1 MRPVYPDLACQAGN
15 PVSLPEVPTITTG
28 RPGGILAGMAP
39 GSDAMPGDGPPPG
52 ALPDAPPAESL
63 GVAEVVM
70 TILEA
75 RKTMPRATAASVSRE
90 QRRDLLHVRVTL
102 LESPP
107 VSPAGQPGAGE
118 VVAEFT
124 VRRLDD
130 DLAAAFG
137 QKDVIILK

>member
-1 MRPVYPDLACQAGN
+1 MV
-15 PVSLPEVPTITTG
+15 
-28 RPGGILAGMAP
+28 P
-39 GSDAMPGDGPPPG
+39 GSDAMPGDGG
-52 ALPDAPPAESL
+52 SAGLPPAESL

-90 QRRDLLHVRVTL
+90 QRHDLLHVRVTL

-107 VSPAGQPGAGE
+107 VSSAGQPGMSE

-124 VRRLDD
+124 VRRLDE

-137 QKDVIILK
+137 HKDVIILK

>member
-1 MRPVYPDLACQAGN
+1 
-15 PVSLPEVPTITTG
+15 
-28 RPGGILAGMAP
+28 MAP
-39 GSDAMPGDGPPPG
+39 GSDVVPGDRPSPG
-52 ALPDAPPAESL
+52 TEPDLPLDSPAESL

-75 RKTMPRATAASVSRE
+75 RKIMPRATAASVSRQ
-90 QRRDLLHVRVTL
+90 QRHDLLYVRVTL

-107 VSPAGQPGAGE
+107 ASPAGQPGIGE

-124 VRRLDD
+124 VRRLDE

>member
-1 MRPVYPDLACQAGN
+1 
-15 PVSLPEVPTITTG
+15 
-28 RPGGILAGMAP
+28 MAP
-39 GSDAMPGDGPPPG
+39 GYDAVPGDGPPAG
-52 ALPDAPPAESL
+52 APPDSEPAESL

-90 QRRDLLHVRVTL
+90 QRQHLLHVRVTL
-102 LESPP
+102 IESPP
-107 VSPAGQPGAGE
+107 LSPAGQPGAGE
-118 VVAEFT
+118 IVAEFT
-124 VRRLDD
+124 VRRLDE

>member
-1 MRPVYPDLACQAGN
+1 
-15 PVSLPEVPTITTG
+15 
-28 RPGGILAGMAP
+28 MAL
-39 GSDAMPGDGPPPG
+39 GSDAMPGDGPSPGSPPT
-52 ALPDAPPAESL
+52 ESL

-90 QRRDLLHVRVTL
+90 QRHDLLHVRVTL

-107 VSPAGQPGAGE
+107 VSSVGQPGMSE

-124 VRRLDD
+124 VRRLDE

-137 QKDVIILK
+137 HKDVIILK

>member
-1 MRPVYPDLACQAGN
+1 
-15 PVSLPEVPTITTG
+15 
-28 RPGGILAGMAP
+28 
-39 GSDAMPGDGPPPG
+39 MPGDGSPSGP
-52 ALPDAPPAESL
+52 LPAESL

-75 RKTMPRATAASVSRE
+75 RKTRPRATAASISRE
-90 QRRDLLHVRVTL
+90 QRHDLLHVCVTL

-107 VSPAGQPGAGE
+107 VSSAGQPGMGE
-118 VVAEFT
+118 LVAEFT
-124 VRRLDD
+124 VRQLSE

>member
-1 MRPVYPDLACQAGN
+1 
-15 PVSLPEVPTITTG
+15 
-28 RPGGILAGMAP
+28 MAP
-39 GSDAMPGDGPPPG
+39 GSDAVPGDGPPPDTEPG
-52 ALPDAPPAESL
+52 SEPDLPVDPPAESL

-75 RKTMPRATAASVSRE
+75 RKIMPRATAASVSRE
-90 QRRDLLHVRVTL
+90 QRHDLVYVRVTL

-107 VSPAGQPGAGE
+107 ASPAGQPGIGE

-124 VRRLDD
+124 VRRLEE

-137 QKDVIILK
+137 QKNVIILK